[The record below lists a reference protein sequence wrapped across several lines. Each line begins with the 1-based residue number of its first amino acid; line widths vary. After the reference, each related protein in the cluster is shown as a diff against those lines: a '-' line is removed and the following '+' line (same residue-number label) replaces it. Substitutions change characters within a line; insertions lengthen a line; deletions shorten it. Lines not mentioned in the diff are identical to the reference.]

1 MLKPRFFK
9 AIPNGLWLRVTFFWG
24 VKIIIYAWKGILLT
38 YTVGIEINFFK
49 CSDYPIGMGC
59 PLEVECWCWRMNL
72 RITSKIRSHKIII
85 KSSTECLGTQPAFNA
100 FVPEIP
106 TFARMC
112 TKHQW
117 FPIRAR
123 RHSTRWLYSH
133 CKLHTLLILP
143 FCKSLCINI
152 GQGSP
157 WHTMKEGLIR
167 EDRKSVV

>member
-1 MLKPRFFK
+1 MAYGWELHF
-9 AIPNGLWLRVTFFWG
+9 LRSKNHHLYLEG
-24 VKIIIYAWKGILLT
+24 DIIDLHCGHRDLIFL
-38 YTVGIEINFFK
+38 K
-49 CSDYPIGMGC
+49 CSDHPIGMGC

-133 CKLHTLLILP
+133 CKLHTSAYLALL
-143 FCKSLCINI
+143 
-152 GQGSP
+152 
-157 WHTMKEGLIR
+157 
-167 EDRKSVV
+167 

>member
-9 AIPNGLWLRVTFFWG
+9 AIPNGLWLRVTFFEE
-24 VKIIIYAWKGILLT
+24 WKSSSILGRGYYWPTLWASRL
-38 YTVGIEINFFK
+38 IFLK
-49 CSDYPIGMGC
+49 CSDHPIGMGC

-133 CKLHTLLILP
+133 CKLHTSAYLALL
-143 FCKSLCINI
+143 
-152 GQGSP
+152 
-157 WHTMKEGLIR
+157 
-167 EDRKSVV
+167 